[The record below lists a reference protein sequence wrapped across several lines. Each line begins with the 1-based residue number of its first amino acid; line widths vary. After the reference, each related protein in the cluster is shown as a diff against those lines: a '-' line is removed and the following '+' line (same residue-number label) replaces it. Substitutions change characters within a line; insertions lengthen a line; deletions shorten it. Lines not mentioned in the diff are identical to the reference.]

1 MLSLETRKVKILGAE
16 WTVQYRD
23 KSEDPLLELY
33 DGYTD
38 NSTRTITVR
47 NGLDENSEI
56 KDFDSFRRSITRHE
70 VIHAFLYESGLDTD
84 SHSPIGAWAVNEE
97 MVDWIAIQLPKIA
110 DVCLQLEILA

>member
-23 KSEDPLLELY
+23 RADDPLLDIN

-38 NSTRTITVR
+38 YTT
-47 NGLDENSEI
+47 
-56 KDFDSFRRSITRHE
+56 RSIVVSKTDKDTEIENHDAYYRKVTRHE

-84 SHSPIGAWAVNEE
+84 SHYQIGGWAVNEE

>member
-23 KSEDPLLELY
+23 RADDPLLGGI

-38 NSTRTITVR
+38 YSTRTIVISKT
-47 NGLDENSEI
+47 NNETEIENH
-56 KDFDSFRRSITRHE
+56 DAYYRRVTRHE
-70 VIHAFLYESGLDTD
+70 VIHAFLEESGL
-84 SHSPIGAWAVNEE
+84 SGNSCEVHAWAVNEE